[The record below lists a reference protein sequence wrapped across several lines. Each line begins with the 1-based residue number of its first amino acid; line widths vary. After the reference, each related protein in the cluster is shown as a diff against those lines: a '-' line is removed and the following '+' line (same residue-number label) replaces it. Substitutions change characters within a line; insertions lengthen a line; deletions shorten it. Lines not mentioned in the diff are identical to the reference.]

1 MAAHKIPK
9 NQSLHILDDIY
20 IFRRTLDLIT
30 HYKHSTT
37 SGEVCRCF
45 SFYIFSKDTNL
56 VHNDLSSL
64 QKCGRKKLRGK
75 PFA

>member
-30 HYKHSTT
+30 HYKHFTT
-37 SGEVCRCF
+37 SGESVQVF
-45 SFYIFSKDTNL
+45 FPL
-56 VHNDLSSL
+56 HL
-64 QKCGRKKLRGK
+64 
-75 PFA
+75 